1 MGARIFGV
9 DVSAAATATQKF
21 GLGDH
26 TEIDSGVYVYA
37 QADGAVDAGAA
48 CRIVQESAKDCQA
61 KEIDTTLS
69 GSIPTAV
76 GIAQVA
82 LADNYYGWFWRGRGY
97 TEALVATG
105 VSANAALTTT
115 ATAGELGAGGDAVAT
130 LRCVDANSSG
140 STALG
145 TVAAYGLLGTN

>member
-1 MGARIFGV
+1 MGARVFGV
-9 DVSAAATATQKF
+9 DVSKVTSTQKF
-21 GLGDH
+21 GLGDI
-26 TEIDSGVYVYA
+26 TVLDSGFYRYA
-37 QADGAVDAGAA
+37 QADGAIDAGAA
-48 CRIVQESAKDCQA
+48 CRILQESATDCQA

-76 GIAQVA
+76 GIAQAA
-82 LADNYYGWFWRGRGY
+82 LADNEYGWFWRGLGY

-105 VSANAALTTT
+105 IAANAALTTT
-115 ATAGELGAGGDAVAT
+115 ATAGELGAAGDTVAT
-130 LRCVDANSSG
+130 LRAVDANSSG